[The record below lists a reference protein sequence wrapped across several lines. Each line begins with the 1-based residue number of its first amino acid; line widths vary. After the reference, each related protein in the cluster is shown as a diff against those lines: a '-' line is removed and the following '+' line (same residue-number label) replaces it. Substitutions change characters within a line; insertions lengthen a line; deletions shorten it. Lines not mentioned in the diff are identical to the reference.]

1 MAFKILGRSGK
12 YLVTAGSSLDN
23 LSAEA
28 RRITN
33 VAAPVDPADVP
44 TKDYVD
50 TALDSINVNEVFDG
64 AFRIKNTVDPTKE
77 LAFDASAI
85 APATT
90 RTIIMPNANVDLGLV
105 LTAVQQ
111 DQLGVANGVATL
123 NALGKLT
130 ASQVPAIAVTETF
143 VVADIAARDA
153 LVIGSADG
161 EVQTGDISV
170 VLDASADPD
179 VDEGPASYIYTGAAW
194 QQLLTP
200 TSPVQSING
209 QTGVVVLDTDDI
221 AEGAVNFYY
230 TSARFDADLATKTTD
245 DLAEGVT
252 NLYYTQARFD
262 SAFGI
267 KSSDDLTEGIN
278 NLYFTEARVLATDLL
293 GFVAGPDSAVVAT
306 DTILEALQKL
316 QGQATAIR
324 AEAAAAQDDATQAL
338 ADAAAAQLDIDNHI
352 AETTGAH
359 AATAISYSNATSGL
373 AAINVQTAIDEV
385 EGRVDTAESDI
396 AALESD
402 VASLEA
408 DRGLVFSQGTMG
420 ESFEAN
426 QVWLVRRAKDGET
439 AGRLYKALADSA
451 DNSRVVGYIVVG
463 ADALIAGNV
472 VPVYKLGEAVLGS
485 SDTPFADTA
494 GNSVVYL
501 SQTVAG
507 KWTLAPSET
516 AGSWLKEVGFVGSTT
531 VIEFQPGLLIQ
542 V

>member
-12 YLVTAGSSLDN
+12 DLVTAGSSLDN

-33 VAAPVDPADVP
+33 VAAPVDPTDVS

-50 TALDSINVNEVFDG
+50 TALANIDVNEVFDG
-64 AFRIKNTVDPTKE
+64 AFRIKNTADPTKE

-123 NALGKLT
+123 NAMGKLT
-130 ASQVPAIAVTETF
+130 ASQVPAIAITETF

-161 EVQTGDISV
+161 EVQIGDVSV
-170 VLDASADPD
+170 VLDATGDMN
-179 VDEGPASYIYTGAAW
+179 VDSGPASYIYTGAAW

-200 TSPVQSING
+200 TSPVQSVNG
-209 QTGVVVLDTDDI
+209 QTGVVVLDSDDI

-230 TSARFDADLATKTTD
+230 TSARFDADFATKDTD

-252 NLYYTQARFD
+252 NLYFTQTRFD
-262 SAFGI
+262 NAFGA
-267 KSSDDLTEGIN
+267 KTTDELAEGVN
-278 NLYFTEARVLATDLL
+278 NLFFTEARVLDTLL
-293 GFVAGPDSAVVAT
+293 TPFVSGPDLEVLGS
-306 DTILEALQKL
+306 DTVLDGIEKL

-324 AEAAAAQDDATQAL
+324 AEAAAAQADADQAL
-338 ADAAAAQLDIDNHI
+338 IDAADAAAVINSHI
-352 AETTGAH
+352 AAISGAH
-359 AATAISYSNATSGL
+359 AASAISVVPTGNLASNQ
-373 AAINVQTAIDEV
+373 VQE
-385 EGRVDTAESDI
+385 
-396 AALESD
+396 ALEEHQAD
-402 VASLEA
+402 IDALDGRLDTIEPIVTELEA
-408 DRGLVFSQGTMG
+408 SAGQAFSQGTMG
-420 ESFEAN
+420 ESFAAN

-485 SDTPFADTA
+485 ADTPFAGTA

-531 VIEFQPGLLIQ
+531 IIEFQPGLLIQ
-542 V
+542 A